1 MLKYK
6 FMIRKAVLP
15 VAGWGTRFLPA
26 TKAMPKEMFPI
37 IDKPV
42 VQFIVEEC
50 LHAGVENIIF
60 VTGRHKRPIEH
71 HFDINTDLE
80 KHLEQMGK
88 HDLLNNIREFSR
100 LTNPIYIRQKEQ
112 LGLGHAVLVAEP
124 VVGDEPFIVAL
135 GDIIIDGE
143 ENIIKRMIEI
153 YERFGKSVIAVFEV
167 NKKMVSK
174 YGIVSVKPIEED
186 ICLIEDLVEKPKEEE
201 APSNLAIVGR
211 YLFTPKIFEKLKV
224 TPIGKGGEIQLTDA
238 IKLLLEDEAVYSIK
252 LKANVYDT
260 GSPLGYLTTLVNFA
274 LKREDIKDEFINFLE
289 DVVSK
294 HSRWI
299 NKT

>member
-1 MLKYK
+1 
-6 FMIRKAVLP
+6 
-15 VAGWGTRFLPA
+15 
-26 TKAMPKEMFPI
+26 
-37 IDKPV
+37 V

-167 NKKMVSK
+167 NRKMVSK

-294 HSRWI
+294 HS
-299 NKT
+299 

>member
-1 MLKYK
+1 
-6 FMIRKAVLP
+6 MIRKAVLP

-26 TKAMPKEMFPI
+26 TKAMPKEMFPV

-80 KHLEQMGK
+80 KHLEQSGK
-88 HDLLNNIREFSR
+88 EDLLSNIREFSR

-124 VVGDEPFIVAL
+124 VVGNEPFIVAL
-135 GDIIIDGE
+135 GDVIIDGE
-143 ENIIKRMIEI
+143 ENVIRRMIEI

-167 NKKMVSK
+167 DKKMVSQ

-186 ICLIEDLVEKPKEEE
+186 IYLIDDLVEKPKEEE

-211 YLFTPKIFEKLKV
+211 YLFTPKIFEKLKI
-224 TPIGKGGEIQLTDA
+224 TPVGKGGEIQLTDA
-238 IKLLLEDEAVYSIK
+238 IKLMLEEEAVYSIK
-252 LKANVYDT
+252 VKAKVYDT
-260 GSPLGYLTTLVNFA
+260 GTPLGYLMTLVEFA
-274 LKREDIKDEFINFLE
+274 LKRKDIKDKFLSFLE
-289 DVVSK
+289 DVISK
-294 HSRWI
+294 HSQRI
-299 NKT
+299 GKS

>member
-1 MLKYK
+1 
-6 FMIRKAVLP
+6 MIRKAVLP

-26 TKAMPKEMFPI
+26 TKAMPKEMFPV

-50 LHAGVENIIF
+50 LHAGVDNIIF

-71 HFDINTDLE
+71 HFDINSDLE
-80 KHLEQMGK
+80 KHLEQAGK
-88 HDLLNNIREFSR
+88 DDLLKNVREISR

-124 VVGDEPFIVAL
+124 VVGNEPFIVAL
-135 GDIIIDGE
+135 GDVIIDGE
-143 ENIIKRMIEI
+143 ENVIKRMIEI

-167 NKKMVSK
+167 DKEMVSK
-174 YGIVSVKPIEED
+174 YGIVSVKHIEED
-186 ICLIEDLVEKPKEEE
+186 IYLVEDLVEKPKKEE

-211 YLFTPKIFEKLKV
+211 YLLTPKIFEKLKV

-238 IKLLLEDEAVYSIK
+238 IRLLLEDEVVYAIK
-252 LKANVYDT
+252 IESKVYDT
-260 GSPLGYLTTLVNFA
+260 GTPLGYLTTLVEYA
-274 LKREDIKDEFINFLE
+274 LKREDLRDDFLRFLE
-289 DVVSK
+289 DIVSK
-294 HSRWI
+294 Y
-299 NKT
+299 NQQTGKA